1 MKELKP
7 VINEFG
13 YCDENCGKEI
23 VSLSFTSYLFHYHSL
38 RCLKQEIYTRMFA
51 IEKSHECSIIQCLK
65 LIIIINFDD
74 ENNPR
79 DI

>member
-1 MKELKP
+1 MKGLKP

-23 VSLSFTSYLFHYHSL
+23 VSLSFTSLFYSTYHSL

-51 IEKSHECSIIQCLK
+51 IEKSHECSII
-65 LIIIINFDD
+65 
-74 ENNPR
+74 
-79 DI
+79 